1 MISHVSIIILN
12 WNGWKDTIECLNS
25 ISKISYPKFDVIIV
39 DNYSEDESIVEI
51 EKLIDVFNSEKFFKS
66 TLIQNKENYGFAEG
80 NNIGIRFAIK
90 SDHPD
95 YILLL
100 NNDTTVDKNFLHE
113 IVKVAEENLTIGSV
127 QSLLLK
133 PGGKIIDSMGQEL
146 TTWSARDIEMGN
158 EYRNLNENMEI
169 FGACAAAA
177 LYRADVLEDVGFFDK
192 DFFAIYED
200 VDLSWK
206 IRLAGFKSIL
216 AVNSLVYHKRNIS
229 KNVSEINLGWMKN
242 DLKRYHLTKNMLI
255 LAIKYHSSSFLWNPK
270 YVFKLFL
277 TVGGC
282 LYYSVLSGKL
292 KITIRILKEKFL
304 IRETL
309 KNNSLLEKIQD
320 TWIK

>member
-1 MISHVSIIILN
+1 MIPYVSIIVLN

-25 ISKISYPKFDVIIV
+25 ISKVSYPKFDVIIV

-51 EKLIDVFNSEKFFKS
+51 EKLIGIFNNKKSFKS
-66 TLIQNKENYGFAEG
+66 TLIQNKQNYGFAEG

-90 SDHPD
+90 SNCPD

-100 NNDTTVDKNFLHE
+100 NNDTRVDKNFLHE

-127 QSLLLK
+127 QALLLK

-146 TTWSARDIEMGN
+146 TTWSARDIGMDT
-158 EYRNLNENMEI
+158 EYGNLNENMEI

-200 VDLSWK
+200 LDLSWK

-216 AVNSLVYHKRNIS
+216 AVNSHVYHKRNIS
-229 KNVSEINLGWMKN
+229 KNVSDINLGWMKN
-242 DLKRYHLTKNMLI
+242 DLIRYHLTKNMLI

-270 YVFKLFL
+270 YVSKLFL
-277 TVGGC
+277 TVVGC

-292 KITIRILKEKFL
+292 KKTISILKKKFL

-309 KNNSLLEKIQD
+309 KNNSLLEKIQN